1 MEKIHCVDEE
11 DGLVFFNPDSRKDVV
26 GAEKMSYDEYL
37 DVQLASLGHAYR
49 SGFANGIFNYL
60 LEFKGQIEKVKPK
73 HICFKRVFISG
84 MYTDGTM
91 FDGYKR
97 ITSGWT
103 NPALKS
109 AQRW

>member
-1 MEKIHCVDEE
+1 MAINYEKGTCVDEE

-49 SGFANGIFNYL
+49 SRFANGIFNYL

-73 HICFKRVFISG
+73 HI
-84 MYTDGTM
+84 
-91 FDGYKR
+91 
-97 ITSGWT
+97 
-103 NPALKS
+103 
-109 AQRW
+109 